1 MSNTVN
7 APFGLRPVYS
17 PSGVVRPTAFT
28 IASGYAQNLFQ
39 NQPVRIAP
47 TTGGGET
54 EGTLVAAAVG
64 ASFIGVFQGVEFTD
78 GDLRRRVSNRW
89 LASTAATE
97 IVAYAT
103 LDPTIVYEIQTNANA
118 NPLLPA
124 LVVADIG
131 KQYNLTAISGNATTG
146 LSTQALD
153 VASAAANASVRLIGV
168 TPGPDNAFGDL
179 FVIAQVQIS
188 EHQFVADVAAI

>member
-28 IASGYAQNLFQ
+28 IASGYAQNIFQ

-47 TTGGGET
+47 TTTGGET
-54 EGTLVAAAVG
+54 EGNLVAAAVG

-78 GDLRRRVSNRW
+78 GEGRRRVSNRW
-89 LASTAATE
+89 LASTVATD
-97 IVAYAT
+97 ITAYST
-103 LDPTIVYEIQTNANA
+103 LDPTIVYEVQSDA
-118 NPLLPA
+118 A
-124 LVVADIG
+124 LNIADIG
-131 KQYNLTAISGNATTG
+131 KQYNLTAISGNTTTG
-146 LSTQALD
+146 LSTQALG
-153 VASAAANASVRLIGV
+153 VSTAAANASVRLIGI
-168 TPGPDNAFGDL
+168 TPGPDNAFGDT